1 MEYNSQHALTARKW
15 SWKLEFL
22 AGVLEYTCYK
32 IYCAATSILP
42 WDKKLQKVIL
52 KDPCAKRLRATL
64 TLFYCPSW
72 ATSSKP
78 KWRDFHIK
86 AAYTGTS

>member
-32 IYCAATSILP
+32 NWLRRNVNNLP

-52 KDPCAKRLRATL
+52 KDPCAKTAACNFDTVW
-64 TLFYCPSW
+64 TLFLLSL
-72 ATSSKP
+72 TGNI
-78 KWRDFHIK
+78 IK
-86 AAYTGTS
+86 T